1 MSRNVGLFVIVLGLM
16 MTGIDTTAV
25 ILALPDITLDLHS
38 NLDTTIWVIIIYL
51 LIIAVLTTQ
60 LGRLGDSLG
69 RSKIYNSGFVVF
81 TVGSALVGTSF
92 NIDELIGFR
101 ALQAFGGAM
110 CRLIVAP

>member
-1 MSRNVGLFVIVLGLM
+1 MGYYHLSSYNSSV
-16 MTGIDTTAV
+16 D
-25 ILALPDITLDLHS
+25 
-38 NLDTTIWVIIIYL
+38 N
-51 LIIAVLTTQ
+51 Q